1 MDKDPLEKTDWVTL
15 EDYLTKIAH
24 AQGYERV
31 EEFMTTKWAKPLIS
45 VYGEGKIRAYMARV
59 IEKMRNVK

>member
-24 AQGYERV
+24 AQGYENV
-31 EEFMTTKWAKPLIS
+31 EEFMGTKWARNLVS
-45 VYGEGKIRAYMARV
+45 VYGEGKIRAYMAR
-59 IEKMRNVK
+59 IIGKMRDVK